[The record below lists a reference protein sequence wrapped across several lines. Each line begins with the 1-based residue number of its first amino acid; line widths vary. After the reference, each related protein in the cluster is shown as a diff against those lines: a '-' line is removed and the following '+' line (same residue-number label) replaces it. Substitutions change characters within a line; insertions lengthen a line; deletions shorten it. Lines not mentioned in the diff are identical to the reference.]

1 MTSQGRQN
9 SHGSL
14 HRIIRVRDGMAVTVG
29 IVIGAGILRTPGL
42 ISGYL
47 GDAWAILGVWV
58 LGGIVAALSTLLLAE
73 MAAAFPR
80 AGGKYVYAR
89 EAFGPVAGFVAGW
102 SELLVTR
109 AFSGAAKA
117 VVIAEYIILLA
128 GRGNVQILAGFVILA
143 FVLVHYGGL
152 RLGTLFQNVTTM
164 VKVVILAGIA
174 AAGLWVGDFRGF
186 AESASFVPE
195 HSGLLGFALAYQL
208 TAFAYYGWED
218 AAKMAE
224 ETRNPGRA
232 MPRIL
237 LGGAAIVAVLYL
249 LVNVAFLSAL
259 TPGEMAGSPLVAQDA
274 IAGVFGETAGVLV
287 VLAGLLILVSSLN
300 VQFLGMPRVAFGLAR
315 DGLAPPALT
324 QVTSRGTPG
333 LSLLFISAVIL
344 GLALTGAFELL
355 IRFMMLVAI
364 SVDLMVLLAFFR
376 LRRSRPD
383 QARPFKVPLSPWLP
397 ALTILLY
404 LALLTIIVATQPEL
418 TLGAGAMLTVI
429 ALAGILTTLLRR
441 DGTLTK
447 RG

>member
-1 MTSQGRQN
+1 
-9 SHGSL
+9 
-14 HRIIRVRDGMAVTVG
+14 
-29 IVIGAGILRTPGL
+29 
-42 ISGYL
+42 
-47 GDAWAILGVWV
+47 
-58 LGGIVAALSTLLLAE
+58 
-73 MAAAFPR
+73 
-80 AGGKYVYAR
+80 
-89 EAFGPVAGFVAGW
+89 
-102 SELLVTR
+102 
-109 AFSGAAKA
+109 
-117 VVIAEYIILLA
+117 
-128 GRGNVQILAGFVILA
+128 
-143 FVLVHYGGL
+143 
-152 RLGTLFQNVTTM
+152 
-164 VKVVILAGIA
+164 
-174 AAGLWVGDFRGF
+174 
-186 AESASFVPE
+186 
-195 HSGLLGFALAYQL
+195 
-208 TAFAYYGWED
+208 
-218 AAKMAE
+218 
-224 ETRNPGRA
+224 
-232 MPRIL
+232 
-237 LGGAAIVAVLYL
+237 
-249 LVNVAFLSAL
+249 
-259 TPGEMAGSPLVAQDA
+259 
-274 IAGVFGETAGVLV
+274 
-287 VLAGLLILVSSLN
+287 
-300 VQFLGMPRVAFGLAR
+300 LAR